1 VRYCHC
7 VPVHASFISSAS
19 TFFSIDGWEVSL
31 TNFVI
36 PSQASKASS
45 DDKWIYCVSLVL
57 RRSMMARPQIS
68 QRDIHKE
75 CVRGLQHDTSTCE
88 DSSYFQSP
96 LFHMDS
102 SDGRRRMM
110 KVSQNLTLF
119 DNKLQEQKWSQHV
132 GKGASIGLAL
142 MSSSNVMTGMR
153 ETLSLLYDDFCSI
166 KSCTYR
172 NNDENRYSK
181 YLCQPLVDIL
191 GVLTHAKQVEEMA
204 LNCLVQPYCSF
215 TTSRWVHRP
224 LSNQSDNFM
233 ETSGMILLQAL
244 PPVPLALAFIT
255 LLLEQKVR
263 SVGSPNR

>member
-1 VRYCHC
+1 
-7 VPVHASFISSAS
+7 
-19 TFFSIDGWEVSL
+19 
-31 TNFVI
+31 
-36 PSQASKASS
+36 
-45 DDKWIYCVSLVL
+45 
-57 RRSMMARPQIS
+57 MARPQIS

-153 ETLSLLYDDFCSI
+153 ETLSLLYDDFCCI
-166 KSCTYR
+166 KSCT
-172 NNDENRYSK
+172 NGNHDEKRYPK

-191 GVLTHAKQVEEMA
+191 GVLTHSKQVEETA
-204 LNCLVQPYCSF
+204 LNCLVQPYCNF
-215 TTSRWVHRP
+215 TNSRWVHRP
-224 LSNQSDNFM
+224 LSNQSDNFL
-233 ETSGMILLQAL
+233 ESSGMILLQAL

-263 SVGSPNR
+263 NVGSKSRNDAQFLLSYLIILICCSLYFRHLEGECLPQRHLE